1 MDNRPNN
8 APGNIDT
15 RPFSVGVA
23 LREARE
29 QLGLSLAD
37 VATRLKFA
45 PRQIEALEQDDFARL
60 PEIAFVRGFV
70 RSYAKLLQLDPAP
83 LLAALPQPPA
93 QTGLPTGSM
102 EKKVSF
108 PDAYATRRQNYIWL
122 AAGLAV
128 AAALGLFVWLSGSS
142 PPQAKVEKL
151 ELPAVT
157 APPALAVTL
166 DPPPQASAAPDQVS
180 VSPAKAPPVEP
191 PLPHSIKAAQP
202 SVKAVQPGASSTAK
216 QTATIRLTFDQDA
229 WVEVTD
235 KDGTSLMAQLNLDG
249 TERRISG
256 SPPFTLTIGNASA
269 VHLYYQD
276 KSVDLAPYN
285 RAEVAHLTLE

>member
-1 MDNRPNN
+1 MDNQPNN
-8 APGNIDT
+8 ALGNIDT

-29 QLGLSLAD
+29 QMGLNLAD
-37 VATRLKFA
+37 VANRLKFA

-83 LLAALPQPPA
+83 LLAALPQSPA
-93 QTGLPTGSM
+93 QTGLPAASM
-102 EKKVSF
+102 EKEVRF
-108 PDAYATRRQNYIWL
+108 PDAYAMRRQNYIWL

-128 AAALGLFVWLSGSS
+128 AAALGLFVWLSGS
-142 PPQAKVEKL
+142 PLPQTKVEKL

-157 APPALAVTL
+157 APPAPVVTS
-166 DPPPQASAAPDQVS
+166 DPPPQASAAPDHVS
-180 VSPAKAPPVEP
+180 VSLAKAPLVGP
-191 PLPHSIKAAQP
+191 PTPP
-202 SVKAVQPGASSTAK
+202 SVKAAQLVGASSTAK
-216 QTATIRLTFDQDA
+216 QAATIRLTFDQDA

-235 KDGTSLMAQLNLDG
+235 KDGASLMAQLNLGG

-256 SPPFTLTIGNASA
+256 SPPFSLTIGNASA
-269 VHLYYQD
+269 VHLYYRD
-276 KSVDLAPYN
+276 KPVDLTPYN
-285 RAEVAHLTLE
+285 KAEVAHLTLE

>member
-1 MDNRPNN
+1 MDNQPNN
-8 APGNIDT
+8 ALGNIDT

-29 QLGLSLAD
+29 QMGLNLAD
-37 VATRLKFA
+37 VANRLKFA

-70 RSYAKLLQLDPAP
+70 RSYAKLLQLDPGP

-93 QTGLPTGSM
+93 QSGLPVASM
-102 EKKVSF
+102 EKEVRF
-108 PDAYATRRQNYIWL
+108 PDAYAMRRQNYIWL

-128 AAALGLFVWLSGSS
+128 AVALGLFVWLSGS
-142 PPQAKVEKL
+142 PLPQTKVEKL

-157 APPALAVTL
+157 VSPIPTVTAEPPSQT
-166 DPPPQASAAPDQVS
+166 PAAPDQVS
-180 VSPAKAPPVEP
+180 VSPAKAPLVGP
-191 PLPHSIKAAQP
+191 PLPP
-202 SVKAVQPGASSTAK
+202 SVKAIQPEPGSASK
-216 QTATIRLTFDQDA
+216 QTATIRLTFDQDS

-235 KDGTSLMAQLNLDG
+235 KNGIPLMAQLNLGG

-269 VHLYYQD
+269 VHLYYRD
-276 KSVDLAPYN
+276 KPVDLTPYN
-285 RAEVAHLTLE
+285 KAEVAHLTLE